1 MSCVDPIRSGI
12 PARAGVND
20 VLVELWRFARRSL
33 LPLCDGH
40 VHMVVLVRLNWRC
53 LCRARDHF
61 AKHLFGGNHTCDEVV
76 RSDPVRTSVV

>member
-1 MSCVDPIRSGI
+1 M
-12 PARAGVND
+12 ND
-20 VLVELWRFARRSL
+20 VLGELWLFARRSL

-40 VHMVVLVRLNWRC
+40 AHMVVLVCLNWRR
-53 LCRARDHF
+53 LRRARDHF